1 MQDDTQTK
9 DGAVPLQIEQMAARL
24 VKSEADIETLRKD
37 AVETTHRAGVTEGRA
52 DGDRHRIEALE
63 ARAVM
68 DREMLDELRAEG
80 VIQRD
85 HAANLEVALQTA
97 RLIGAAVGIVM
108 AKCVVT
114 EVIGFEM
121 LKRTSQDT
129 NRRLRVVAEEIVST
143 GDVTQLRRRGKEE

>member
-1 MQDDTQTK
+1 MQDDTQTA
-9 DGAVPLQIEQMAARL
+9 DSAGPLQVEQMAARL
-24 VKSEADIETLRKD
+24 IKSEADIETLRKD

-52 DGDRHRIEALE
+52 DGDRRRIEALE

-108 AKCVVT
+108 AKCNVT
-114 EVIGFEM
+114 EVISFEM
-121 LKRTSQDT
+121 IKRMSHDT
-129 NRRLRVVAEEIVST
+129 NRRLRAVAEEIVAT
-143 GDVTQLRRRGKEE
+143 GDVSRLRRRGKET